1 MEDKATEQNK
11 ATEENKVAEEDKT
24 VEPSPKELAL
34 SKVLNELQQEH
45 EKLKQELKQVKISNE
60 ELSIKIGI
68 DKPKTDF
75 LKNYSKYTRSGN

>member
-1 MEDKATEQNK
+1 MMEDKAP
-11 ATEENKVAEEDKT
+11 EEKKVAEEDET

-68 DKPKTDF
+68 DKPKIDL
-75 LKNYSKYTRSGN
+75 LKNYSKYTRSEN